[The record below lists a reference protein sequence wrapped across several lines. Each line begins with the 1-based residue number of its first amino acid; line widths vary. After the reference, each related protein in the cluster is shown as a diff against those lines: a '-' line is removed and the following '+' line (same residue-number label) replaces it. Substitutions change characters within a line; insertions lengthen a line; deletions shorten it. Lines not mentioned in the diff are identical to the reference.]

1 MLSSFRS
8 KLTPTFKRRLRNWLY
23 APYCL
28 RDAVYCFIVGLK
40 RAPGMRLMGLPL
52 VQQYQRGSIV
62 IGADFKAVSLAK
74 YNSIGVLQKVTMKTL
89 CPGASIL
96 IGDNVGVSGS
106 TISARLKIV
115 IGNNVLLGSGVLI
128 SDNDAHPLLPEER
141 HLPDSTV
148 LAPVIIE
155 DDVFIGARAIILKGV
170 TLGTGSVVGAGSVV
184 SRDVPAR
191 TVVAGNPAREVK
203 KL

>member
-148 LAPVIIE
+148 
-155 DDVFIGARAIILKGV
+155 
-170 TLGTGSVVGAGSVV
+170 
-184 SRDVPAR
+184 
-191 TVVAGNPAREVK
+191 
-203 KL
+203 

>member
-148 LAPVIIE
+148 LAPVMIE